1 MKTKNIAIF
10 ASGEGTNAQNIID
23 YFKTSDTINIALIVS
38 NKSAANVLNRAKQ
51 ANIPTLLINRT
62 DFYENDSTINH
73 LKSLNI
79 DFIVLAGFLWMIP
92 ERLIKAYPNRIIN
105 IHPAL
110 LPKFGGKGM
119 YGMKVHQAVVEAKEK
134 ESGISIHYVNEHYDE
149 GKIISQHRCTISENE
164 TAETLASKIH
174 NLEYEFFPKVIEQ
187 VLLTA

>member
-1 MKTKNIAIF
+1 M
-10 ASGEGTNAQNIID
+10 
-23 YFKTSDTINIALIVS
+23 
-38 NKSAANVLNRAKQ
+38 NRAKQ
-51 ANIPTLLINRT
+51 ANISTLLINRA
-62 DFYENDSTINH
+62 DFYETDTIINQ
-73 LKSLNI
+73 LKTFNI

-92 ERLIKAYPNRIIN
+92 ERLIKAFPDKIIN

-110 LPKFGGKGM
+110 LPKYGGKGM

-174 NLEYEFFPKVIEQ
+174 NLEYEFFPKIIEQ
-187 VLLTA
+187 VLLKT